1 MFPLDL
7 IQVTLERC
15 CVLNASCQVAH
26 IFHLSCSWIHPGSCF
41 LWSHSCKSIRLLYHK
56 ANLSPFLATKY
67 IKREFTFRLCK
78 YPICHQNL
86 VINQSIHISTKSWFH
101 NLFNNYNVTIIIL
114 IFKLS
119 LCWEPLMLASSSNSF
134 PDIALKPAMS
144 LNTSDSL

>member
-7 IQVTLERC
+7 IQVTQEWC

-26 IFHLSCSWIHPGSCF
+26 FFFCLLCSIHPGSCF
-41 LWSHSCKSIRLLYHK
+41 LWSRSCKSIRLLYHK
-56 ANLSPFLATKY
+56 ANLAPFIATVWEE
-67 IKREFTFRLCK
+67 IVFRLCK
-78 YPICHQNL
+78 YPFVIQNL

-114 IFKLS
+114 MLELS
-119 LCWEPLMLASSSNSF
+119 LYLGAPRTDFPHPNSF
-134 PDIALKPAMS
+134 TDIALKPVMS